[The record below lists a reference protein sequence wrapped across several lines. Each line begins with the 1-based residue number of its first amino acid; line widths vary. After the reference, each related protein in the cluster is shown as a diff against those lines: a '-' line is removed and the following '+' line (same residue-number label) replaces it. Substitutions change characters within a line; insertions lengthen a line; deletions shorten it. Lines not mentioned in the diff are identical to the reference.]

1 MHAANQLLYLS
12 NNYADDVYRNAISS
26 TSFQKIKSINME
38 LALLNNLQHIQK
50 NMNVVIIK
58 AVVKGLPYDYKW
70 IKTCTFSHFIQTSLK
85 QSCKS

>member
-38 LALLNNLQHIQK
+38 LALLNNLHIQK

-58 AVVKGLPYDYKW
+58 AVVKGLTYDYKW
-70 IKTCTFSHFIQTSLK
+70 IKTCTFSPLYTNLSQTIM
-85 QSCKS
+85 